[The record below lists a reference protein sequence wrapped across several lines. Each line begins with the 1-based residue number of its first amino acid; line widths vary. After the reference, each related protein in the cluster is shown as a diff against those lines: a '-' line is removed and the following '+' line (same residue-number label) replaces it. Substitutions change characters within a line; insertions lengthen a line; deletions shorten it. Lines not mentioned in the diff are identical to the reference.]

1 MSKIKDSHMQAL
13 PDHILK
19 ALKAWAMV
27 TKDLSASNAFYGSLF
42 KEDEAKELEM
52 WFLDPTSILR
62 L

>member
-1 MSKIKDSHMQAL
+1 MQAL